1 MKNTFL
7 FIMVALCSMGM
18 WAANPEAVYLTGNA
32 TPGGWS
38 TDAAANQMYKTGEG
52 TFVWTGTLAEGEL
65 KFLAGND
72 WVPSYGP
79 AGGADMVLGANALL
93 VRNSYDE
100 SDKKFAVAAGDYQ
113 LLLNISDGN
122 APQVWVSQLNWESV
136 HMFVVPEALWGS
148 EWSHDYTLKVSL
160 KRWNG
165 DDEQPSNWYTYT
177 FSKSDAVYDNKAVY
191 FGDVWIC
198 FGGFAQM
205 TFEAY
210 EGETKQLTYTFWP
223 PETSATEHWITKNQF
238 ENKVFYGWNI
248 TDYPLADFP
257 FISSTAGN
265 RIWFD
270 NSNAQWEHVYV
281 RIGRDELTGA
291 GNYAATWSMTQLAGT
306 NLWYVDSEDWSNA
319 LVWTI
324 TDTNTNNGDY
334 SVYAFPE
341 GANRLYFY
349 NYSITE
355 KVLYIADG
363 NAAQGTD
370 GIGVNY
376 WANHNVPFFTR
387 DGLTPGN
394 YGTICLPKAATLFA
408 GAEMYRLVD
417 KTAGNGIVIEEVDA
431 MEAGAPY
438 IFRATDSKLLVT
450 LTGDD
455 EQAAKAVNGLVG
467 YIGADNMELNPDG
480 DNRYILHSNQIWKV
494 DTKVLI
500 PSNRAYID
508 MSGISTLAQAP
519 SKKRYVISGTNTATG
534 IKNGPMTNDE
544 LLTTKVIRDGQLI
557 IIRNGVEYN
566 VDGKIV
572 K

>member
-1 MKNTFL
+1 MKNL
-7 FIMVALCSMGM
+7 SCKIYAAL
-18 WAANPEAVYLTGNA
+18 ALLLTIGVGRMN
-32 TPGGWS
+32 
-38 TDAAANQMYKTGEG
+38 ANQ
-52 TFVWTGTLAEGEL
+52 
-65 KFLAGND
+65 
-72 WVPSYGP
+72 
-79 AGGADMVLGANALL
+79 
-93 VRNSYDE
+93 
-100 SDKKFAVAAGDYQ
+100 
-113 LLLNISDGN
+113 
-122 APQVWVSQLNWESV
+122 NWEPV
-136 HMFVVPEALWGS
+136 HMFAVPEALWS

-165 DDEQPSNWYTYT
+165 NDSDEGNWDTYT

-198 FGGFAQM
+198 YGGFAQM

-223 PETSATEHWITKNQF
+223 PETSATEHWITKDAF
-238 ENKVFYGWNI
+238 KNKVFYGWNS
-248 TDYPLADFP
+248 DYLADFP

-306 NLWYVDSEDWSNA
+306 NLWYVDAEDWSNA

-324 TDTNTNNGDY
+324 TDYNGNNGDY
-334 SVYAFPE
+334 SVYNMPS

-394 YGTICLPKAATLFA
+394 YGTVCLPMASPQFA
-408 GAEMYRLVD
+408 GAEFYRV
-417 KTAGNGIVIEEVDA
+417 AGKELENAAPKDIVIESVDA
-431 MEAGAPY
+431 INAGVPY
-438 IFRATDSKLLVT
+438 LFQATAEIMVLYNEGEPATEPDNS
-450 LTGDD
+450 
-455 EQAAKAVNGLVG
+455 QSNGL
-467 YIGADNMELNPDG
+467 IGSFTQEDIADDSNH
-480 DNRYILHSNQIWKV
+480 YILHDNMLYLANQSKV
-494 DTKVLI
+494 GAY
-500 PSNRAYID
+500 RAYFD
-508 MSGISTLAQAP
+508 FSLMSEYDESTPAAGVRRRMNVDRAP
-519 SKKRYVISGTNTATG
+519 QTIEQ
-534 IKNGPMTNDE
+534 ITNDQSPITNKI
-544 LLTTKVIRDGQLI
+544 LRDGQLI
-557 IIRNGVEYN
+557 ILHQDKQFNAQGVQMY
-566 VDGKIV
+566 
-572 K
+572 